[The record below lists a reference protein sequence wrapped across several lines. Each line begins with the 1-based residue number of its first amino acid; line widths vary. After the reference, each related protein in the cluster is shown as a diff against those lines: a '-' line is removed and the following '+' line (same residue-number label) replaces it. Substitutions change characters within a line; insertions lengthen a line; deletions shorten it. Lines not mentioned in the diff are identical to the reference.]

1 MGQYYPCLFCV
12 TSSIEITT
20 AILPYPVLINF
31 VKGLNCPV
39 ILELCIHRFFV
50 LNYTDQMRHD
60 AFSAHQTLVH
70 SQLVYIRVKGHISVA
85 YEHKL
90 AAPALDTKRRL
101 INNV

>member
-12 TSSIEITT
+12 ISSIEITT

-31 VKGLNCPV
+31 VKGLDCPI
-39 ILELCIHRFFV
+39 ILELCIHRLFV
-50 LNYTDQMRHD
+50 LMRHD
-60 AFSAHQTLVH
+60 AFSTHQTLVH
-70 SQLVYIRVKGHISVA
+70 SQLVYVRVKGHISVA